1 MLFAVVNGRPRSF
14 SAGHHHGSVD
24 SVLSIGGVIVL
35 LTREEGTWTFRS
47 CSAILLCS
55 SSSSRAD
62 RERQREE
69 DGRDGGERVWGESK
83 VSLLAGSSRRPT

>member
-1 MLFAVVNGRPRSF
+1 MVNGRPRSF

-55 SSSSRAD
+55 SSASRAD

-69 DGRDGGERVWGESK
+69 DGRNLGGEDMGMPE